1 MDLKRFFARPLCVA
15 AAGLLT
21 FGMAACS
28 DNDSDW
34 DGTSD
39 RETALRLVVADYT
52 ANTVIPTYEALADAS
67 VDLYNAIYAMYQAG
81 AGHVTEAQVKAAG
94 DAWRVARDYWERS
107 EAWLYGPAGDY
118 DVDPHIDS
126 WPLNAT
132 ALQALLNNSTEMAK
146 MDAEGI
152 YISQTMDYG
161 ILGFHALEYLLFQVE
176 GTGMS
181 QTSVPH
187 ATNYTT
193 EELSYITGV
202 AGDLRN
208 QCIILEAAWRGES
221 NISQTKQN
229 ILDKVRA
236 TGETMTGNNENWSK
250 ALNDLAAGLC
260 YADEMKNPVEGSSSD
275 FVNFL
280 AAAQTMITDGIQ
292 NIANEVGN
300 VKIGN
305 PTGMGSG
312 EDYEY
317 DPGYIE
323 SPYSLNSINDFQ
335 GNIISIE
342 NAYMGFQS
350 GKSYNA
356 GETYIKA
363 STHTLSAY
371 VATFNPELDNRVKAA
386 ITAAYDAIGQ
396 MAEPFAYTCNSA
408 NGYQAQNRAAI
419 TACNELNDIFDEV
432 LRALQE
438 QR

>member
-1 MDLKRFFARPLCVA
+1 MKTPLCVA

-21 FGMAACS
+21 FSMAACS
-28 DNDSDW
+28 DNDDDW
-34 DGTSD
+34 DGSSD

-67 VDLYNAIYAMYQAG
+67 VDLYNAIYAMHQAG
-81 AGHVTEAQVKAAG
+81 AGNVTEAQVKAAG
-94 DAWRVARDYWERS
+94 DAWRVAREYWERS

-132 ALQALLNNSTEMAK
+132 ALQALLDNPTEMAK
-146 MDAEGI
+146 MDAEGV

-181 QTSVPH
+181 QISVPH
-187 ATNYTT
+187 DADYTT

-221 NISQTKQN
+221 NISQTKQD

-236 TGETMTGNNENWSK
+236 TGETMTGNNKNWSI
-250 ALNDLAAGLC
+250 ALDDLAAGTC
-260 YADEMKNPVEGSSSD
+260 YANEMKNPVEGNNSD

-280 AAAQTMITDGIQ
+280 AAAQTMISDGIQ

-342 NAYMGFQS
+342 NAYMGFQP

-356 GETYIKA
+356 GETYIKS

-371 VATFNPELDNRVKAA
+371 VATFNPELDSRVRAA
-386 ITAAYDAIGQ
+386 IAAAYDAIGQ

-419 TACNELNDIFDEV
+419 EACNELNDIFDEV

>member
-15 AAGLLT
+15 VAGLLT

-221 NISQTKQN
+221 NISQTKRD
-229 ILDKVRA
+229 ILNKVRA
-236 TGETMTGNNENWSK
+236 TGETMTGNNKNWSD
-250 ALNDLAAGLC
+250 ALDDLAAGLC
-260 YADEMKNPVEGSSSD
+260 YADEMKNPVEGNNSD

-280 AAAQTMITDGIQ
+280 AAAQTMISDGIQ